1 MAGKE
6 IGAIGLIALAIM
18 MAVPTVSASGESI
31 SDLKSL
37 ISSFDDP
44 QMNAQDLAFYLA
56 SHGFDAIPRGSYA
69 EVNLG
74 GETCK
79 LVPNGSEPGLCSIA
93 A

>member
-6 IGAIGLIALAIM
+6 IGAVVLIALAIM
-18 MAVPTVSASGESI
+18 MAVPTVSASGESV

-44 QMNAQDLAFYLA
+44 HMNVQDLAFYLA
-56 SHGFDAIPRGSYA
+56 SHGFDAAPRGSYA
-69 EVNLG
+69 EVSLG
-74 GETCK
+74 GTILK